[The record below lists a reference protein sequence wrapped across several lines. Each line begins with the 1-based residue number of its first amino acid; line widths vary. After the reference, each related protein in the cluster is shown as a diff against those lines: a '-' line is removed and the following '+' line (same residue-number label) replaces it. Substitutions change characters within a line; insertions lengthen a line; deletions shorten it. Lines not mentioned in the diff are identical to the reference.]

1 MNNSRGKRSDKTRPD
16 SPVPTLQR
24 PCGRSPKR
32 RGSLR
37 FLPPLEVRPSSV
49 APDPAESRGAPPPP
63 QDPSPL
69 RGTLGSSLRSPAE
82 GAPNCLW
89 ASERWGKTVME
100 SQCGHFQETPFA
112 IRAAKGETMRK
123 GCWFGCFLL
132 FSLLHVH
139 AAELGG
145 PSGGGGRE
153 ACAFLSKPITWEPH
167 TWDQVGFLLE
177 QK

>member
-1 MNNSRGKRSDKTRPD
+1 
-16 SPVPTLQR
+16 
-24 PCGRSPKR
+24 
-32 RGSLR
+32 
-37 FLPPLEVRPSSV
+37 
-49 APDPAESRGAPPPP
+49 
-63 QDPSPL
+63 
-69 RGTLGSSLRSPAE
+69 
-82 GAPNCLW
+82 
-89 ASERWGKTVME
+89 ME

-167 TWDQVGFLLE
+167 TWGQVGELLGTIVPHIHWKRAIAVYSTLLI
-177 QK
+177 QS